1 MERQKFMLTLLANK
15 SMWHYLQSKYSYKV
29 CRPMVLATIM
39 FFVCGLAAQAQTTA
53 FSDDFSANNSTT
65 WTTSGAI
72 GSTAWTVSRSGN
84 DWGARRTSNRMELTN
99 DASGTSNSNGWA
111 FAYVGSGSLNCYS
124 DVLSSNLGTVTW
136 NFNMRQ
142 ITTDPGGFTSNAY
155 GVAFVLAGSSATAAT
170 AGSGYAVVLGQSN
183 STDPVRLVRYNN
195 GLRGTLT
202 NIITSNTSGLTDF
215 GTNYLSVRVV
225 YTPSTNTWQL
235 LLRNDGTSAFADPAA
250 GTMTSQGTATN
261 NTHTGTSLGFT
272 GAYWQGSTTAN
283 QTAFFDNVS
292 IVLQTP
298 VVPAQPSTI
307 TGTTTVCGG
316 TSQTYSV
323 TNVAGVT
330 YTWAL
335 PSGWSGTSTTNS
347 ITVTTGSSSG
357 TITVTP
363 STSCGNGTAR
373 TLAVTI
379 SGNTPTNSLC
389 ANATSLACGTSALAG
404 STNCTSNTAHG
415 TGYSI
420 SNYGVW
426 YTFQGE
432 GGATTITTTAAAGFD
447 HEMSILSGSCGGFT
461 QIATR
466 DVNGAGGTE
475 SYAFNTVS
483 GTTYYVYVAY
493 FTTGSTTGNFTISR
507 TCNKISFVNGSHVSS
522 DTICAGSN
530 FTVYGSNIDNEI
542 CSYSGSNKYGY
553 YWFYSADNGA
563 NWSFLPGITYTSDG
577 MGNQVTV
584 PQNSP
589 TFGALPVGTYLISRD
604 YYRNTCDY
612 AYYESNYLTLT
623 VISEST
629 APTTISGNSPIC
641 NGGSATL
648 TASGGTAGDGATFQW
663 YAGSCGG
670 GTLLG
675 TGASITVSPTVTT
688 SYFVRRSG
696 TCNTT
701 TCVSASLTVNQLSTA
716 PTTISGNSPICN
728 GGSATLTASGGT
740 AGDGATFQWYAGS
753 CGGGTLLGTG
763 ASITVSPTT
772 TTSYF
777 VRRSGT
783 CNTTTC
789 VSASLTVNQLST
801 APTTISGNAPIC
813 NGSSATLTA
822 SGGTAGDG
830 ATFQWYAGSCGG
842 GTLLGTGASITVS
855 PTTTTSYFV
864 RRSGTCNTTTCISES
879 LTVNGNFTA
888 PAAIS
893 GTNTI
898 CLGESTTLSATGGVV
913 EPGTTYQWYA
923 NSCGMGAVISTSSS
937 ITVSPTSTT
946 TYFVRRTG
954 LCITTACIS
963 TTVTVNQP
971 SATPSVNFT
980 LSNGDYLWSGKS
992 STSYT
997 TAANWYVFDGTNYSV
1012 ASTAPSNSN
1021 NAYIAQTQQC
1031 LANSN
1036 PSIATNNVSVR
1047 NVYIDTNAVLILSGT
1062 NNLNVSGN
1070 WTNRGTFTP
1079 NSSTITFNGTA
1090 NQTIV
1095 SGMGSSS
1102 TPVAGKSFH
1111 NVIINKSPNTSQVI
1125 LSDNLNVTEDMEITA
1140 GELYITS
1147 GKTATAE
1154 DVNIATNGKLRLAGE
1169 LRVDD

>member
-1 MERQKFMLTLLANK
+1 MLKQTDNKITQLMERQKFMLSLLGSK
-15 SMWHYLQSKYSYKV
+15 GKWHYLQSKYSYKV

-39 FFVCGLAAQAQTTA
+39 FLVCGLAAQAQTTA
-53 FSDDFSANNSTT
+53 FSDDFSANNSTS

-72 GSTAWTVSRSGN
+72 GSTAWTVNRSGN

-99 DASGTSNSNGWA
+99 DVGSTGNSNGWT
-111 FAYVGSGSLNCYS
+111 FAYVGSSSLNCYD
-124 DVLSSNLGTVTW
+124 DVLEDNAGTVTW

-142 ITTDPGGFTSNAY
+142 IRTDPAGFGSSSY
-155 GVAFVLAGSSATAAT
+155 GVAFVLAGSDVDVNDQ
-170 AGSGYAVVLGQSN
+170 GSGYAVVLGQSGN
-183 STDPVRLVRYNN
+183 ADRIRLIRYNN
-195 GLRGTLT
+195 GLQGTL
-202 NIITSNTSGLTDF
+202 NDIITSNTSGLTDF
-215 GTNYLSVRVV
+215 GTQYLSVRVV
-225 YTPSTNTWQL
+225 YTPSTDTWQL
-235 LLRNDGTSAFADPAA
+235 LLRNDGTSAFANPAA

-261 NTHTGTSLGFT
+261 STYTGNSLGFT
-272 GAYWQGSTTAN
+272 GAYWQGSNNAT

-298 VVPAQPSTI
+298 AVPAQPSSI
-307 TGTTTVCGG
+307 SGTATVCGG
-316 TSQTYSV
+316 SSQTYSV

-347 ITVTTGSSSG
+347 ITVTTGSSG

-373 TLAVTI
+373 TLAVTV
-379 SGNTPTNSLC
+379 SGTNPANDLC
-389 ANATSLACGTSALAG
+389 TNATSLACGTSALAG

-415 TGYSI
+415 TGYTI

-426 YTFQGE
+426 YTFQGD
-432 GGATTITTTAAAGFD
+432 GASTTITTTAASGFD
-447 HEMSILSGSCGGFT
+447 HEMAILRGSCGGFT

-466 DVNGAGGTE
+466 DVNGSGGTE

-507 TCNKISFVNGSHVSS
+507 TCNSISFASGSQVTS
-522 DTICAGSN
+522 DTICTTAG

-542 CSYSGSNKYGY
+542 CTYSGSNKYGY
-553 YWFYSADNGA
+553 YWYYSADNGA
-563 NWSFLPGITYTSDG
+563 NWSLLPGITYTMG
-577 MGNQVTV
+577 MGELVTV

-589 TFGALPVGTYLISRD
+589 TFSALPVGTYLISRD
-604 YYRNTCDY
+604 YFRNTCDY
-612 AYYESNYLTLT
+612 AYYESNFLTLT

-629 APTTISGNSPIC
+629 APTTISGNTPIC

-663 YAGSCGG
+663 YEGGCGT

-701 TCVSASLTVNQLSTA
+701 TCVSASVTILSESTA
-716 PTTISGNSPICN
+716 PTAISGNAPICN

-783 CNTTTC
+783 CNTATC
-789 VSASLTVNQLST
+789 VSA
-801 APTTISGNAPIC
+801 
-813 NGSSATLTA
+813 
-822 SGGTAGDG
+822 
-830 ATFQWYAGSCGG
+830 
-842 GTLLGTGASITVS
+842 
-855 PTTTTSYFV
+855 
-864 RRSGTCNTTTCISES
+864 S

-913 EPGTTYQWYA
+913 EPGTTFQWYA

-946 TYFVRRTG
+946 TYFIRRTG

-980 LSNGDYLWSGKS
+980 LANGDYLWSGNS
-992 STSYT
+992 STNYS
-997 TAANWYVFDGTNYSV
+997 TAANWYVFNGTNYTV
-1012 ASTAPSNSN
+1012 AASAPSSSN
-1021 NAYIAQTQQC
+1021 NAFIAKTQQC
-1031 LANSN
+1031 VANSS
-1036 PSIATNNVSVR
+1036 PSVSANNLSVKS
-1047 NVYIDTNAVLILSGT
+1047 VYIDSAAVFALSGS

-1070 WTNRGTFTP
+1070 WTNRGTFTA
-1079 NSSTITFNGTA
+1079 NSSNITFNGTT
-1090 NQTIV
+1090 NQTII

-1111 NVIINKSPNTSQVI
+1111 NIILNKSPNTSQVI
-1125 LSDNLNVTEDMEITA
+1125 LSDNLNVTEDLVITA

-1147 GKTATAE
+1147 GKTAIAE
-1154 DVNIATNGKLRLAGE
+1154 DVNIDTNGKLRLAGE